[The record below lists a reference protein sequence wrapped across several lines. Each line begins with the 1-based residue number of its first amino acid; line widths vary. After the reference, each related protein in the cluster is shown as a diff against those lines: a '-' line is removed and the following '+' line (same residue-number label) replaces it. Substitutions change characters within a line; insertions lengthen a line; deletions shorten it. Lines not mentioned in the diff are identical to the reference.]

1 MTYKSTLKAAFTGY
15 IVLAIVNGFLP
26 LLFLTFQKQY
36 GLPLSQITLLIT
48 VNFAV
53 QIITDSASSLF
64 IDRIGYRASIVL
76 AHFAAMTGFFLLAFL
91 PDVFPGH
98 FGGLLI
104 ATAVYAIGGGLL
116 EVLVSP
122 IVEACPTENSEK
134 AMSMLHSF
142 FCWGHVGVV
151 LISTVF
157 FKVFGT
163 ENWRW
168 LAILWGLLP
177 LVNGIILTKVPINHL
192 IKDGEQGLTLLQ
204 LCKNKKFWLLL
215 FLMTCAGASE
225 QAVSQWASA
234 YAERGLGVSK
244 AVGDL
249 VGPMFFALMMGL
261 SRLWYGKFGEKVQ
274 LFKFMVGSILLCLVA
289 YVLTSF
295 TGLPV
300 IGLLGCGLVGF
311 SVGILWPGTF
321 SLAAKGIA
329 RGGTVMFAFLALFG
343 DVGCMAGPTF
353 AGIVANANGG
363 DLRTGILWAIIFPAM
378 TLAGYGLWS
387 RFARQDARAEGAG
400 V

>member
-1 MTYKSTLKAAFTGY
+1 MTYKSTLRAAFTGY

-26 LLFLTFQKQY
+26 LLFLTFQHQY
-36 GLPLSQITLLIT
+36 GLPLSQITMLIT

-64 IDRIGYRASIVL
+64 IDRLGYRASIVL

-91 PDVFPGH
+91 PDIFPGH

-104 ATAVYAIGGGLL
+104 STTVYAIGGGLL

-151 LISTVF
+151 LISSVF
-157 FKVFGT
+157 FRVFGT
-163 ENWRW
+163 ENWKW

-177 LVNGIILTKVPINHL
+177 LVNGLILTKVPINHL
-192 IKDGEQGLTLLQ
+192 IKDGEQGLTLKQ
-204 LCKNKKFWLLL
+204 LCREKKFWLLL
-215 FLMTCAGASE
+215 FLMLCAGASE

-261 SRLWYGKFGEKVQ
+261 SRFWYGKFGEKVQ

-295 TGLPV
+295 VNLPV

-353 AGIVANANGG
+353 AGIVADARGG
-363 DLRTGILWAIIFPAM
+363 DLRTGILCAIIFPAL
-378 TLAGYGLWS
+378 TLLGYGLWS
-387 RFARQDARAEGAG
+387 KFNRNGQDLEGAG